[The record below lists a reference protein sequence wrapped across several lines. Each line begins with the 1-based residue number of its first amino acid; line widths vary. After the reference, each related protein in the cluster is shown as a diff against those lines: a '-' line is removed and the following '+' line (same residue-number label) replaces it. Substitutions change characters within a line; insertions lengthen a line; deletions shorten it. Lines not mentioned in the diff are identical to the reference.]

1 MMKSDN
7 ELNEKKK
14 TRSLKTIKK
23 KQRKSWKCIN
33 HFFKTHIRMDLIS
46 KKTYAHSNI

>member
-14 TRSLKTIKK
+14 TKSLKTILKN
-23 KQRKSWKCIN
+23 REN
-33 HFFKTHIRMDLIS
+33 NGN
-46 KKTYAHSNI
+46 A

>member
-14 TRSLKTIKK
+14 RQDHW
-23 KQRKSWKCIN
+23 KQ
-33 HFFKTHIRMDLIS
+33 L
-46 KKTYAHSNI
+46 KKTEKIMEMHKSFF

>member
-14 TRSLKTIKK
+14 TRWLKTIKK
-23 KQRKSWKCIN
+23 NREN
-33 HFFKTHIRMDLIS
+33 HGN
-46 KKTYAHSNI
+46 A

>member
-14 TRSLKTIKK
+14 TRSLKAIKK
-23 KQRKSWKCIN
+23 NREN
-33 HFFKTHIRMDLIS
+33 HGN
-46 KKTYAHSNI
+46 A